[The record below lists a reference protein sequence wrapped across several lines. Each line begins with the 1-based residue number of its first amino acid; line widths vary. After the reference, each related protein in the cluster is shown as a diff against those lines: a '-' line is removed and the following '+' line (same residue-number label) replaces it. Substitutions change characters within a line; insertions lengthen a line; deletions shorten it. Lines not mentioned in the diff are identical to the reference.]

1 MQPHWGI
8 RTERYKW
15 IDYPLT
21 GLREL
26 FDLELDPTEML
37 NRATDPELKPTAE
50 GLQRQLPLI
59 RKQYG
64 DNEQPTRTRPR
75 VRAGARGRQWRGCV
89 RTRVQKKRPALVQ
102 RLGVCEKPRR
112 RPTFSQSNIIGD
124 FRLTTVFGMGTGM
137 ARSP

>member
-75 VRAGARGRQWRGCV
+75 VRAGARGRVWGSCV
-89 RTRVQKKRPALVQ
+89 RPGCKKKTPSACSATGRV
-102 RLGVCEKPRR
+102 
-112 RPTFSQSNIIGD
+112 
-124 FRLTTVFGMGTGM
+124 
-137 ARSP
+137 